1 MNVILH
7 GLEAEIHQGD
17 TLADPKLLE
26 GNSLRRFD
34 FVLANPM
41 WNQDGYRD
49 VMENDRLGR
58 FPYGITPAS
67 SADWGWI
74 QHMLASLKPTG
85 RMGVVLDQGALF
97 RGGAEGKIRQ
107 KVVEQDL
114 IECVIALPEKIFY
127 NTGAPGCLIF
137 LNKDK
142 PEDRQGRVL
151 FIYAGKDF
159 EKLKNMNRLRN
170 EDIGRI
176 VETHKEFKD
185 QAKYATVVSLDKIRQ
200 NDFNLS
206 VTRYVD
212 VFEQDKDVDVSQTWQ
227 ELKRL
232 EDERQA
238 IDAKLSGYLRELGY
252 ER

>member
-1 MNVILH
+1 
-7 GLEAEIHQGD
+7 
-17 TLADPKLLE
+17 
-26 GNSLRRFD
+26 
-34 FVLANPM
+34 M

-114 IECVIALPEKIFY
+114 VECVVALPEKIFY

-137 LNKDK
+137 LNKNK
-142 PEDRQGRVL
+142 PENRRGKVL
-151 FIYAGKDF
+151 FIYAGRDF
-159 EKLKNMNRLRN
+159 EKLKNMNRLRD
-170 EDIGRI
+170 EDIKRI
-176 VETHKEFKD
+176 ADAYKEFKD
-185 QAKYATVVSLDKIRQ
+185 QAKHATIASLDKIRE

-206 VTRYVD
+206 VARYVD
-212 VFEQDKDVDVSQTWQ
+212 IFEQDEEIDVSQTWQ
-227 ELKRL
+227 GLGRL
-232 EDERQA
+232 EEDRSQV
-238 IDAKLSGYLRELGY
+238 DDRLTGYMKELGY
-252 ER
+252 EQKEE